1 MRCPHCYQKT
11 DPDSLICLECRRD
24 ITPPPLPVP
33 APPED
38 SVTLFLLRQARRPPV
53 SRETLW
59 QEFTEAAKRHESLK
73 FPEGMGGSPPEPTF
87 TAEEV
92 HNWLYDPATPWNAD
106 AESPEHGITAWKARR
121 RSTQARPAAQDRS
134 TPASEANQI

>member
-33 APPED
+33 APPEA
-38 SVTLFLLRQARRPPV
+38 QARKRLHN
-53 SRETLW
+53 LW
-59 QEFTEAAKRHESLK
+59 QEFTESAKRHESLK